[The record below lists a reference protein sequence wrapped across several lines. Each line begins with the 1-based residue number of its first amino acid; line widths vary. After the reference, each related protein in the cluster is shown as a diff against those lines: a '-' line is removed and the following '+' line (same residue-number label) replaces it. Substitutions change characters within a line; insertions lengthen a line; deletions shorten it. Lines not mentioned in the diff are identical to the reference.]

1 MDDKDELRRRRQA
14 IRLWLKGVS
23 PSQILQR
30 VQRGRTWFSKW
41 RIRYERLG
49 ARGLRSQSRRPHR
62 RPAAHSAQMVRL
74 IVCTRRRLERERV
87 GLIGP
92 RAIRRELRSLRLGKR
107 LPSLATIK
115 RVLHAEG
122 LTTTVSLETAA
133 YRPRPLAN
141 LSGCLH
147 AMDWTCRYL
156 EGGPKVY
163 AFHTLNL
170 HTRACSQ
177 TIAADKTTATVC
189 QHALQTWK
197 SLGIP
202 AFLQLDNDAAFNG
215 GYKVPRVFGHFVRLA
230 LYVGIELIFLPVGEP
245 ECNGDV
251 EQFNRLWSHA
261 FFDRRH
267 FLTIAACRRASPTF
281 VQWYHTQYSPPK
293 LGDLTPQATHRA
305 AGRQRRLTE
314 RQITQLPEHLPI
326 TAGRVHFIR
335 RVAPDGTLTLLN
347 ETWRVGKRWAN
358 KYVWATITTHSRR
371 LDIWYQRSNHH
382 DWHLLRSVDYDLFES
397 VAHRQIAFRR

>member
-41 RIRYERLG
+41 RTRFQRRG
-49 ARGLRSQSRRPHR
+49 VGGLRSQSRRPHH
-62 RPAAHSAQMVRL
+62 RPAAHSAQTVRL
-74 IVCTRRRLERERV
+74 IVRTRQRLGRERV

-92 RAIRRELRSLRLGKR
+92 RAIRRELRALRLGKR
-107 LPSLATIK
+107 LPCLATIK
-115 RVLHAEG
+115 RVLKAKG
-122 LTTTVSLETAA
+122 LTASPPVETTV
-133 YRPRPLAN
+133 YRPLPLAH
-141 LSGCLH
+141 LSGCLQ

-156 EGGPKVY
+156 EGGAKVY

-177 TIAADKTTATVC
+177 TIAADKSTATVI

-202 AFLQLDNDAAFNG
+202 TFLQLDNDAAFNG
-215 GYKVPRVFGHFVRLA
+215 GYKVPRVFGQFVRLA

-245 ECNGDV
+245 ECNGDI

-267 FLTIAACRRASPTF
+267 FATLVTCQRASPTF
-281 VQWYHTQYSPPK
+281 VQWYQTQYAPPK
-293 LGDLTPQATHRA
+293 LGDRTPQLVHRA
-305 AGRQRRLTE
+305 EGPHRRLTE
-314 RQITQLPEHLPI
+314 RQTAQFPKQLPI

-335 RVAPDGTLTLLN
+335 RVAPDGTIALLN
-347 ETWRVGKRWAN
+347 ETWRVGKRWAS
-358 KYVWATITTHSRR
+358 KYVWATVTTHSRR
-371 LDIWYQRSNHH
+371 LDIWYQRSGQHQ
-382 DWHLLRSVDYDLFES
+382 WRLLKSVDYDLFETI
-397 VAHRQIAFRR
+397 AHRQPAFRQ

>member
-30 VQRGRTWFSKW
+30 VQRGRTWLSKW
-41 RIRYERLG
+41 RDRFERLG
-49 ARGLRSQSRRPHR
+49 ARGLGSQSRRPCH
-62 RPAAHSAQMVRL
+62 RPAAHSSPMVRL
-74 IVCTRRRLERERV
+74 IVRTRRRLVRARV

-92 RAIRRELRSLRLGKR
+92 RAIRRELRALRLGRR

-115 RVLHAEG
+115 RVLKAEG
-122 LTTTVSLETAA
+122 LIAPRSAQTAT
-133 YRPRPLAN
+133 YRPLPLAH
-141 LSGCLH
+141 LSGCLQ

-156 EGGPKVY
+156 EGGAKVY

-170 HTRACSQ
+170 HTRACAQ
-177 TIAADKTTATVC
+177 TIAADKTTATVL

-215 GYKVPRVFGHFVRLA
+215 GYKVPRVFGQFVRLA

-245 ECNGDV
+245 ECNGDI
-251 EQFNRLWSHA
+251 EQFNRLWSKA

-267 FLTIAACRRASPTF
+267 FGTLAACRRASPTF
-281 VQWYHTQYSPPK
+281 VEWYQTRYAPPK
-293 LGDLTPQATHRA
+293 LGDRTPQAAHRA
-305 AGRQRRLTE
+305 EGPHRRLTE
-314 RQITQLPEHLPI
+314 RQIAQLPEPLPI

-335 RVAPDGTLTLLN
+335 QVAPDGTIALLN
-347 ETWRVGKRWAN
+347 ETWPVGQRRAGRV
-358 KYVWATITTHSRR
+358 VWATITTHARR
-371 LDIWYQRSNHH
+371 LDIWYQRSSQHE
-382 DWHLLRSVDYDLFES
+382 WRLLKSVPYALPTP
-397 VAHRQIAFRR
+397 VAHRPSAFRP